1 MMQFKLIIFTFGPKL
16 AHMKNEY
23 AQLLIDVQK
32 KSNISIRTIKDLK
45 LLRIELDNNL
55 EKTIGFNTLR
65 RLFGFL
71 PTTNPSISTLN
82 ALSKYLGFSSFPN
95 YKNHQSNYSEWYFQ
109 QNLLRL
115 QSQNNI
121 SVEAIQE
128 INIGLRDENN
138 LVYLAYFIAY
148 QIEKNNILNLQ
159 TLFKFIHVSNISH
172 TQLHKLSTI
181 VITSLNNLPD
191 DKALLIYT
199 LLISNEI
206 FRNNITLPYIDYI
219 HLNSRYSKVLALIE
233 NHAANSSDLL
243 FVTLMK
249 YYKHFYCEESTDF
262 SYKIEKPK
270 GFSNFYSVLKGRF
283 YGYCIM
289 QTDQI
294 SKKLKKEI
302 FAECTETK
310 ISFFFEEIIPSL
322 VIKSE
327 YDFLMEIFDRYYE
340 ELLESDIWSTT
351 TSNALYLIGLANL
364 NWNNNQISSAKTNL
378 ELINLELVEIGYYE
392 YISLFFYLTKL
403 KISYSESDY
412 KENKIIYK
420 KLCSLVES
428 TYFTKFLTISKAYRL
443 FE

>member
-1 MMQFKLIIFTFGPKL
+1 
-16 AHMKNEY
+16 MKYDY

-32 KSNISIRTIKDLK
+32 KSNISVHSIKDLK
-45 LLRIELDNNL
+45 MLKVELESYIE
-55 EKTIGFNTLR
+55 KPIGFNTLR

-121 SVEAIQE
+121 SAEAIEE

-138 LVYLAYFIAY
+138 LVYLAYFIAF
-148 QIEKNNILNLQ
+148 QIEKNNINNLQ
-159 TLFKFIHVSNISH
+159 TLFKHINVSSISH

-181 VITSLNNLPD
+181 VITSLINAPE
-191 DKALLIYT
+191 DKAIALYT
-199 LLISNEI
+199 LLISNDI
-206 FRNNITLPYIDYI
+206 FRNNITLPYIDYV

-233 NHAANSSDLL
+233 IQAANSSDLL

-249 YYKHFYCEESTDF
+249 FYKHFYSEEKTDF
-262 SYKIEKPK
+262 IYKIEKPN
-270 GFSNFYSVLKGRF
+270 GFPNFYSVLKGR
-283 YGYCIM
+283 YYACCIM
-289 QTDQI
+289 QSNQI
-294 SKKLKKEI
+294 SNKLKKEI
-302 FAECTETK
+302 YAECLNIK

-340 ELLESDIWSTT
+340 ELLESDVWSTT
-351 TSNALYLIGLANL
+351 TSNALYLIGLANI
-364 NWNNNQISSAKTNL
+364 NWKNNQISSAKVNL
-378 ELINLELVEIGYYE
+378 ELINLEQVELGYYE
-392 YISLFFYLTKL
+392 YISLFYYLTKL
-403 KISYSESDY
+403 KISYSEFDH
-412 KENKIIYK
+412 KENNINYK
-420 KLCSLVES
+420 KLYSLVER
-428 TYFTKFLTISKAYRL
+428 TNFTKFLTISKAYQL
-443 FE
+443 T